1 MWNTRLSELEFDGDE
16 LAGAIEAIESTW
28 ITSGSRTRAFER
40 AFAELCG
47 TREAVAVSNG
57 TAALILALKAIG
69 IGPGDDVLC
78 PSLTFV
84 ATASAILHCG
94 AKPVFV
100 DITSLDRPTID
111 PIDAARKVTPNT
123 ATILPVHYAG
133 IPCDMGALLDLASR
147 NNLCIVEDAAHAPGA
162 SFQGRPCGSFGSA
175 GCFSLFGNKNIT
187 TAEGGVVT
195 TNDPELAERLRLLRS
210 HGMTTNSWD
219 RDKGRPAH
227 YDVVEVGFNFRFDD
241 IRAAVGLAQL
251 RKLDEI
257 NRRRGEIV
265 ARYNALLTRNLPDL
279 VLPLRSVAPEA
290 TPAHHIYP
298 VVFRSREDR
307 DRMELQLKEHG
318 IQTSIHY
325 RPVHRMSA
333 FQKLFRGVSLPAT
346 EAYGERELTLP
357 LYPSMSFSQV
367 DTIVNSMVH
376 SYSKV

>member
-111 PIDAARKVTPNT
+111 PIDAARKITPNT

-162 SFQGRPCGSFGSA
+162 SFQGRPCGSVGSA

-241 IRAAVGLAQL
+241 IRAAVGP
-251 RKLDEI
+251 
-257 NRRRGEIV
+257 G
-265 ARYNALLTRNLPDL
+265 T
-279 VLPLRSVAPEA
+279 
-290 TPAHHIYP
+290 TP
-298 VVFRSREDR
+298 
-307 DRMELQLKEHG
+307 
-318 IQTSIHY
+318 
-325 RPVHRMSA
+325 
-333 FQKLFRGVSLPAT
+333 
-346 EAYGERELTLP
+346 
-357 LYPSMSFSQV
+357 
-367 DTIVNSMVH
+367 
-376 SYSKV
+376 